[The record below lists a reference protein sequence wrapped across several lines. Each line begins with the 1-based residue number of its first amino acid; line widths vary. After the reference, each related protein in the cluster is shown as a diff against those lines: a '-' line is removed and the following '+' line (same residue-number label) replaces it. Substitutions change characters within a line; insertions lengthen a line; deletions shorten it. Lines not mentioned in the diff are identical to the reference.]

1 MRSRIFKLQLLRSHR
16 LRKIVYDLRTF
27 VTEIRETKQRIF
39 KKYVI
44 GMSIIFF
51 SLLLISTANFLAF
64 FPNSYDLNPILP
76 IHRQINP
83 FSISNF
89 DAHFWEITRGYRLFR
104 DSFKYQGRILAY
116 QIVIS
121 ATLARIY
128 INDGNES
135 LSNHFKQSYLAFLLI
150 LMSFALIAISNGKN
164 AFPEGK
170 ITWLILFSTA
180 LGIFLLAKQIQ
191 KRDPLHV

>member
-1 MRSRIFKLQLLRSHR
+1 MFLM
-16 LRKIVYDLRTF
+16 
-27 VTEIRETKQRIF
+27 EIRELKRCIF

-51 SLLLISTANFLAF
+51 SLILISTVNFIAF
-64 FPNSYDLNPILP
+64 FPKSYDLNPILP
-76 IHRQINP
+76 IHRQIYP
-83 FSISNF
+83 LRISNF
-89 DAHFWEITRGYRLFR
+89 DAHYWEITRGYRLFI

-135 LSNHFKQSYLAFLLI
+135 LRNRFKQSYLAFLLI
-150 LMSFALIAISNGKN
+150 LISFGLIAISNGRN
-164 AFPEGK
+164 AFPDGK
-170 ITWLILFSTA
+170 ISWLILFSTA
-180 LGIFLLAKQIQ
+180 LGIFLSVKLFQR